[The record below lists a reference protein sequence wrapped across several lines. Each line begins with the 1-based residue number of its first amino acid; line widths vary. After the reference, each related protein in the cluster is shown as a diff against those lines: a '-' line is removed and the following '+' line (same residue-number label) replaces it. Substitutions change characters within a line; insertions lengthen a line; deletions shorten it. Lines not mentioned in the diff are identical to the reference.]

1 MLLADRSCTTQGMSQ
16 DPPTIEAETQQVLDE
31 LWNEGLTP
39 FPLSVGKVI
48 KGADGYIIDF
58 HDARMR
64 TARVRS
70 NQDHSFREAV
80 RAAVLERVA
89 RLSGP
94 LKNWKK
100 T

>member
-1 MLLADRSCTTQGMSQ
+1 MSQ
-16 DPPTIEAETQQVLDE
+16 GPPTIDAEIQQVLDE
-31 LWNEGLTP
+31 LWNEKLIP
-39 FPLSVGKVI
+39 FPLRAGKVVRVHDEYTI
-48 KGADGYIIDF
+48 HF

-70 NQDHSFREAV
+70 TPGDSIRGDV

-94 LKNWKK
+94 LKDWKK
-100 T
+100 A

>member
-1 MLLADRSCTTQGMSQ
+1 M
-16 DPPTIEAETQQVLDE
+16 LDE
-31 LWNEGLTP
+31 LLTEKLIP

-48 KGADGYIIDF
+48 KGSDDYTIHF

-64 TARVRS
+64 TARVRAD
-70 NQDHSFREAV
+70 QDHSFKNAL

-94 LKNWKK
+94 LENWKMP
-100 T
+100 